1 MIRTFRSGSLG
12 IAKDKPLP
20 SRLVVMGW
28 GESEI
33 NGGETLRVNATT
45 LAQLPGNQKK
55 INFDRVALDFNHNS
69 VEGSKYYKGEPVE
82 VAGYAT
88 LSVIEGEGLIYEDI
102 DYTLSG
108 EERLRNGDYIDL
120 SPAVKTNAQ
129 GEVIFLHSVAVCRQG
144 QVRGLSILAADP
156 FETSHHDNNNKHHTM
171 DPKKLLLT
179 LLCLSA
185 DASDQEITDA
195 AEAAGKMPEQFAT
208 LSGTVES
215 QAEEIKTLSASL
227 TTLQE
232 KSDTVQLDEVAAE
245 RIETLSA
252 SVESLIARDEAR
264 ERTTIKAQALAS
276 GKIVPLAADKLGL
289 EDFRTLCSE
298 LPEDQVPI
306 DRRTPEHL
314 KVLSSQKPGDAE
326 ADTIFRQLNVS
337 ADDVNKYNN

>member
-1 MIRTFRSGSLG
+1 MIRTFKSGTIG
-12 IAKDKPLP
+12 IEKDQPLP
-20 SRLVVMGW
+20 KRIVVMPW
-28 GESEI
+28 GENVADADEKYI
-33 NGGETLRVNATT
+33 VNEHTFTA
-45 LAQLPGNQKK
+45 LPKMQAQV
-55 INFDRVALDFNHNS
+55 NFDRVALDFEHNT
-69 VEGSKYYKGEPVE
+69 VKGTKHYAGEPAK
-82 VAGYAT
+82 VAGFGVPLV
-88 LSVIEGEGLIYEDI
+88 LSGVGLVLDDMQYTPEGE
-102 DYTLSG
+102 SA
-108 EERLRNGDYIDL
+108 LRGGHYIDL
-120 SPAVKTNAQ
+120 SPAVKKNAAY
-129 GEVIFLHSVAVCRQG
+129 EVTFLHSCAVCRQG
-144 QVRGLSILAADP
+144 QVRGLSILSADP

-326 ADTIFRQLNVS
+326 ADAIFRQLNVS